1 MINYF
6 YYNNGKL
13 ELPANSFRISPSQ
26 ISKFF
31 DNTSVWYRHMLL
43 NEQEEISNRTPIELG
58 NCIHAGAHMYF
69 ETEKIDH
76 LAIKNYIDSRDS
88 SLVDKNIIL
97 EQYPIMIDTLLANFN
112 PCTATDAEKFI
123 SYEILPNIYTA
134 GTVDLLDTK
143 RKILYDYKTTGSL
156 DKVRLPNSF
165 PRPYYFQQ
173 LSYVYILKKNGIDID
188 YMKLLYITRANINR
202 ISPKTGKPMKDYPSK
217 FHVVTEEVT
226 QEKLD
231 FIESVLKLIA
241 ESVKTFK
248 EKPELRHI
256 IAQDYRL
263 KQPKYKIFKD

>member
-1 MINYF
+1 MKDYFNY
-6 YYNNGKL
+6 NEGN
-13 ELPANSFRISPSQ
+13 LPKNSFKISPSQ
-26 ISKFF
+26 LSKFF
-31 DNTSVWYRHMLL
+31 DSTSQWYR
-43 NEQEEISNRTPIELG
+43 EQVLGETPEFTGSTATYLG
-58 NCIHAGAHMYF
+58 NCVHASANMYF
-69 ETEKIDH
+69 DTKAVDH
-76 LAIKNYIDSRDS
+76 PAIINYVNSINNSD
-88 SLVDKNIIL
+88 VDKQIIL
-97 EQYPIMIDTLLANFN
+97 EQYPIMLDTLLANFN

-123 SYEILPNIYTA
+123 SYEILPNIYIGGTA
-134 GTVDLLDTK
+134 DLIDTK

-156 DKVRLPNSF
+156 DKIRLPNSF

-173 LSYVYILKKNGIDID
+173 LSYAYILKKNGIDID

-217 FHVVTEEVT
+217 FHIVTEKIT

-248 EKPELRHI
+248 EKPELQHI

-263 KQPKYKIFKD
+263 KRPKYKIFKD